1 MTLCRLHN
9 FCIDAKDIIDELNM
23 ETYGTNENDELYLQ
37 HLVSVS
43 NLTKDDDMIDSG
55 VVTVDEN
62 GPDGLLDRGDHFLD
76 CNYRRFQAINNE
88 CPMDN
93 LLGSVQ
99 EQGLSRPPVNQN

>member
-1 MTLCRLHN
+1 MAIVL
-9 FCIDAKDIIDELNM
+9 IYE
-23 ETYGTNENDELYLQ
+23 TNENDELYLQ
-37 HLVSVS
+37 HLVALS
-43 NLTKDDDMIDSG
+43 NSIKDDDMIDSG

-93 LLGSVQ
+93 LLESVQ